1 MTSHLGVMLIFAVA
15 LSVVFAVLMRDDG
28 REQIQLGGRIF
39 GGLVG
44 GALVVG
50 WVMYLLAP

>member
-1 MTSHLGVMLIFAVA
+1 MTSHLGVLILFAATVA
-15 LSVVFAVLMRDDG
+15 VVFAVLMRNDAGD
-28 REQIQLGGRIF
+28 QLKLGGRIF
-39 GGLVG
+39 GALVG

>member
-1 MTSHLGVMLIFAVA
+1 MTSHLGVMLLFAA
-15 LSVVFAVLMRDDG
+15 SVSIVFAVLMREEA
-28 REQIQLGGRIF
+28 REQLQLGGRIF

-50 WVMYLLAP
+50 WVMHLLAP

>member
-1 MTSHLGVMLIFAVA
+1 MTSHLGVMVLFAAAVA
-15 LSVVFAVLMRDDG
+15 VVFAVLMREDG
-28 REQIQLGGRIF
+28 TEQIRLGGRIF

>member
-1 MTSHLGVMLIFAVA
+1 MTSHLGVMVLFAAAVA
-15 LSVVFAVLMRDDG
+15 VVFAVLMREDG
-28 REQIQLGGRIF
+28 IEQIRLGGRIF

>member
-1 MTSHLGVMLIFAVA
+1 MTSHLGVMLIFAAA

-28 REQIQLGGRIF
+28 RGQLRLGGRIF

>member
-1 MTSHLGVMLIFAVA
+1 MTSHLGVLLLFAAAV
-15 LSVVFAVLMRDDG
+15 SVVFAVLMRDDA
-28 REQIQLGGRIF
+28 REQARLGGRIF

-50 WVMYLLAP
+50 WAMYLLAP

>member
-1 MTSHLGVMLIFAVA
+1 MTSHLGVMLLFAGAV
-15 LSVVFAVLMRDDG
+15 SVVFSVLMRDDG
-28 REQIQLGGRIF
+28 REQLHLGARIF

-44 GALVVG
+44 GAVVVG

>member
-1 MTSHLGVMLIFAVA
+1 MTSHLGVLLLFAGCVA
-15 LSVVFAVLMRDDG
+15 VVFALLVREDGNDQLVLG
-28 REQIQLGGRIF
+28 AKIF

-50 WVMYLLAP
+50 WVMYVVAP

>member
-1 MTSHLGVMLIFAVA
+1 MTSHLAIMALFAGAVA
-15 LSVVFAVLMRDDG
+15 VVFAVLLREDG
-28 REQIQLGGRIF
+28 AEQRRLGGRIF

-50 WVMYLLAP
+50 WGMYLIAP

>member
-28 REQIQLGGRIF
+28 REQIHLGGRIF